1 MGKHAQKGEMQ
12 NSRKK
17 RNKVSTATATAKP
30 NQSKP
35 SQAKQSSERACE
47 EANVEKPNPCAWVRT
62 ELCQL

>member
-17 RNKVSTATATAKP
+17 RNKASTATA
-30 NQSKP
+30 KP

-47 EANVEKPNPCAWVRT
+47 GASVEKPNPCAW
-62 ELCQL
+62 